1 MLRDSQEGNMHAHLQ
16 KSLPY
21 HCFNPRLVLH
31 NLPGKRIP
39 EAEVHR
45 RRDAPLCQLCTF
57 FVQNAFD
64 PPPFLDIFMTY
75 WEALCTTL
83 RLDRIRHRSEETVK
97 YTRIFGKL
105 PRGAGRPFSIQKIIL
120 QILHLYIELF
130 WDVF

>member
-64 PPPFLDIFMTY
+64 PP
-75 WEALCTTL
+75 TL
-83 RLDRIRHRSEETVK
+83 
-97 YTRIFGKL
+97 FGHFYDVL
-105 PRGAGRPFSIQKIIL
+105 GASLHYSKIG
-120 QILHLYIELF
+120 QNKA
-130 WDVF
+130 